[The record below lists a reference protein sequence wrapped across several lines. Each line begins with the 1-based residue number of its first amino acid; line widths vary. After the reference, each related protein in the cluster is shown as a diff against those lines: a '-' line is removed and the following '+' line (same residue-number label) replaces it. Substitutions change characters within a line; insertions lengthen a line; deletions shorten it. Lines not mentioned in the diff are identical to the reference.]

1 MVENYG
7 ERRTI
12 LIPLMR
18 TAPYAATFATETT
31 TCAHGHMRT
40 WAQADMSNVYYPDY
54 LQLDKILGAQALESD
69 KHGVKAHDEML
80 FIVIH
85 QAYELWFKQ
94 ILHEVSSVMEMFSNH
109 QVDDNGGELN
119 IAVHRMQR
127 VKTILGLLVHQM
139 DVMETMTPLDFLD
152 FRDLLRPAS
161 GFQSMQFKILEARLG
176 LRMESRFGKS
186 YYTSQLKPE
195 HKAEIDALETM
206 PTLLDLVN
214 KWLERMP
221 FLEERYWAQ
230 GERQFFQRLEDLYT
244 ASLVQGE
251 TENAAL
257 WKAIFVTGS
266 PERRLSPAAARSA
279 LFIMLYRDEPIFQQ
293 PFRFLEVLLDIDAG
307 MASWR
312 SRHINMVHR
321 MIGLRVGTGGSTG
334 KAYLKGAMD
343 SHYIFS
349 EIADLSSFLFERRK
363 LPALP
368 NELKSALGFRG

>member
-1 MVENYG
+1 
-7 ERRTI
+7 
-12 LIPLMR
+12 
-18 TAPYAATFATETT
+18 
-31 TCAHGHMRT
+31 
-40 WAQADMSNVYYPDY
+40 MSNVYYPDY
-54 LQLDKILGAQALESD
+54 LQLDKILGAQAPESD

-94 ILHEVSSVMEMFSNH
+94 ILHEVGSVIDLFADH
-109 QVDDNGGELN
+109 HVDDNGGELN
-119 IAVHRMQR
+119 IAVHRLQR
-127 VKTILGLLVHQM
+127 VKTILGVLVHQM
-139 DVMETMTPLDFLD
+139 DIMETMTPLDFLD

-161 GFQSMQFKILEARLG
+161 GFQSMQFKVLEARLG
-176 LRMESRFGKS
+176 LRMEARFGKQ
-186 YYTSQLKPE
+186 YYTSQLKPA
-195 HKAEIDALETM
+195 HKAEIEALETL
-206 PTLLDLVN
+206 PTLLELVN
-214 KWLERMP
+214 AWLERMP
-221 FLEERYWAQ
+221 FLDKRYWPD
-230 GERQFFQRLEDLYT
+230 GEAGFFEQLEKIYD

-251 TENAAL
+251 EANAAL
-257 WKAIFVTGS
+257 WRSIFVEGTA
-266 PERRLSPAAARSA
+266 ERRLSPAAARSA

-307 MASWR
+307 MAAWR

-363 LPALP
+363 LPPLPQQVKEALRF
-368 NELKSALGFRG
+368 KG